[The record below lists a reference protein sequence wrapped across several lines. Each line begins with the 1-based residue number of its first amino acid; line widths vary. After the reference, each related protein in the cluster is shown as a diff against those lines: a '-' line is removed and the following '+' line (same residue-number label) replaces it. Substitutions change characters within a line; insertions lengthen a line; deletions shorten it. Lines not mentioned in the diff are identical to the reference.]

1 MTLKQERHAS
11 VRFFPQVICP
21 HLTEA
26 MHLDAFFEQGEA
38 IASENHSGPLK
49 T

>member
-38 IASENHSGPLK
+38 IASENHLGPLK